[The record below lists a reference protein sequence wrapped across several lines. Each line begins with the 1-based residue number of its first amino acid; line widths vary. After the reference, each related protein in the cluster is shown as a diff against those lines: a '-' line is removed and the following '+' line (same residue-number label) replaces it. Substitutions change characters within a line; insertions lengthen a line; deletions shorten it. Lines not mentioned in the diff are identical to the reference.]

1 MNDIINSITP
11 HLVEI
16 LGLILTAVIGWA
28 ATKASAKWGLEIE
41 EKHRIALHSA
51 LMTGA
56 RLALAKQLTVAAA
69 VDLILGYA
77 KTSVPGAL
85 KKLNPPRSVLENLAK
100 SKLEQLAVEA
110 GEEIGAAIKAARK

>member
-1 MNDIINSITP
+1 MNDIIDAITP

-28 ATKASAKWGLEIE
+28 ATKASAKWGLDIE
-41 EKHRIALHSA
+41 AKHRDALHSA

-56 RLALAKQLTVAAA
+56 RLALARQLTVAAA

-110 GEEIGAAIKAARK
+110 GEEIGAAIKARK